1 MAAGNQP
8 TQASINSVAGMY
20 AIALRDAFQKVKFF
34 GQWLSAQPGGAQ
46 AFLVGLGFAA
56 GDAAVIVS
64 TYANLA
70 ALEAVYEGGAPGAA
84 LNYQQN
90 SNLLWGGQ

>member
-8 TQASINSVAGMY
+8 TVATVNAFAGNN
-20 AIALRDAFQKVKFF
+20 ALELRDAFQKIKNFS
-34 GQWLSAQPGGAQ
+34 QWLTAQPGGAQ
-46 AFLVGLGFAA
+46 AFLVALGFQ
-56 GDAAVIVS
+56 GPDAQVIVS

-70 ALEAVYEGGAPGAA
+70 ALDAIYEGGAPGAA